1 MKSNIYSIVMI
12 VVTLSSLSVISFAQ
26 RNPPS
31 VAKQLNKERMMLFN
45 GWSLTPVGKEL
56 PLEDMP
62 LTIAISPSEKYVA
75 VTNNGYGKQTITLID
90 AIHKKVLDNHTIS
103 SALIGIKFSS
113 DSKQLY
119 VSGGYSDKILIYNI
133 IQNKLVKKDSIV
145 LGKPWPENKIGIAG
159 MEVDNVHGRLYAVTK
174 EDNSLYVCSL
184 RTKKVLNRIPLGA
197 EGYTCLLSPDK
208 RMLYISVWG
217 GRKVAIYNTQQGK
230 IIGDIQTESHPNDM
244 AITSNGRFLFVA
256 NANVNTVSVID
267 IRKRKVLENLVAS
280 LYPDA
285 PVGSTPNGVAL
296 SRDNKTLFIANA
308 DNNDLA
314 VFDVSHPGHSHS
326 RGFIPTGWYPTCVR
340 VMNNSLYVTNGKG
353 LSSFANPN
361 GPNPLGNT
369 VEHQKGEKTTG
380 QELYT
385 GSMFKGKLAII
396 PIPDQKILNVYS
408 RAVYEN
414 TPYSKQKEEMAPGE
428 AGNPIPQKQGESSP
442 IKHVFYI
449 LKENRTYDQVLGDV
463 KEGNGDSS
471 ICIFGEKVTPNEHAI
486 STQFVLLDNFYVNAE
501 VSADGHNWS
510 DGAYATDYVQKM
522 WPSNYSGRGGNYD
535 FAGNRKIAN
544 PDKGFVWNYCFRAGV
559 SFRNYGEFGDE
570 GYIPKTLPDLAEH
583 TCHTYP
589 GWNLSIQDAY
599 REKVWKKDFDSL
611 LAIHKV
617 PQFSF
622 IYLPNDHTS
631 GLAKGAYT
639 PIAQVADNDLA
650 LGKIIDHISHSK
662 IWGSTAIFVLE
673 DDAQDGPDHVDAH
686 RSTAYVVSPYIK
698 RKAVDHT
705 MYSTAGMLRTVE
717 LILGL
722 PPMSQ
727 YDAAA
732 TPMWNCFSST
742 PDLTPYD
749 FVPAQVDINAR
760 NDENNDAA
768 KLSATFDLSKPDD
781 VPDQELN
788 EVIWQSVKGETAVM
802 PAPHRS
808 AFVKAISKK
817 EDD

>member
-1 MKSNIYSIVMI
+1 
-12 VVTLSSLSVISFAQ
+12 
-26 RNPPS
+26 
-31 VAKQLNKERMMLFN
+31 
-45 GWSLTPVGKEL
+45 
-56 PLEDMP
+56 
-62 LTIAISPSEKYVA
+62 
-75 VTNNGYGKQTITLID
+75 
-90 AIHKKVLDNHTIS
+90 
-103 SALIGIKFSS
+103 
-113 DSKQLY
+113 
-119 VSGGYSDKILIYNI
+119 
-133 IQNKLVKKDSIV
+133 
-145 LGKPWPENKIGIAG
+145 
-159 MEVDNVHGRLYAVTK
+159 
-174 EDNSLYVCSL
+174 
-184 RTKKVLNRIPLGA
+184 
-197 EGYTCLLSPDK
+197 
-208 RMLYISVWG
+208 
-217 GRKVAIYNTQQGK
+217 
-230 IIGDIQTESHPNDM
+230 
-244 AITSNGRFLFVA
+244 
-256 NANVNTVSVID
+256 
-267 IRKRKVLENLVAS
+267 
-280 LYPDA
+280 
-285 PVGSTPNGVAL
+285 
-296 SRDNKTLFIANA
+296 
-308 DNNDLA
+308 
-314 VFDVSHPGHSHS
+314 
-326 RGFIPTGWYPTCVR
+326 
-340 VMNNSLYVTNGKG
+340 
-353 LSSFANPN
+353 
-361 GPNPLGNT
+361 
-369 VEHQKGEKTTG
+369 
-380 QELYT
+380 
-385 GSMFKGKLAII
+385 
-396 PIPDQKILNVYS
+396 
-408 RAVYEN
+408 
-414 TPYSKQKEEMAPGE
+414 
-428 AGNPIPQKQGESSP
+428 
-442 IKHVFYI
+442 
-449 LKENRTYDQVLGDV
+449 
-463 KEGNGDSS
+463 
-471 ICIFGEKVTPNEHAI
+471 
-486 STQFVLLDNFYVNAE
+486 
-501 VSADGHNWS
+501 
-510 DGAYATDYVQKM
+510 
-522 WPSNYSGRGGNYD
+522 
-535 FAGNRKIAN
+535 
-544 PDKGFVWNYCFRAGV
+544 
-559 SFRNYGEFGDE
+559 
-570 GYIPKTLPDLAEH
+570 
-583 TCHTYP
+583 
-589 GWNLSIQDAY
+589 
-599 REKVWKKDFDSL
+599 VWKKDFDSL